1 MDINS
6 KTENKTKQ
14 KKPQNKIKLKIIF
27 FKGAAP
33 PPPQKKAKH
42 AVLTKEYNTS
52 P

>member
-27 FKGAAP
+27 FKVAD